1 MPNDNKIEISELDFL
16 TIKANLKSYLSGR
29 SEFSDFNF
37 EGSGISV
44 MLDLL
49 AYTTHYLGF
58 YNNMVANEMFLDS
71 AIKRASVISHA
82 KALGYTPTSKTSAS
96 GAVDITITDSDSSTT
111 FLTKRTK
118 FTASKDGTSYTFY
131 NPDVETFE
139 VLNSTQKIARNVILK
154 EGTYRNYSY
163 IVGGADDTQRFII
176 PEKNVDTSEINVYVQ
191 ASTSDSTGY
200 SDTWSRVTDIT
211 LLTSTTKSYWIQ
223 ELENGQ
229 FEVVFGDNI
238 LGKKPDPGNVIILD
252 YIVCSGSDANEI
264 GSTESVTSRA
274 FSTGVITY
282 VDIEVVS
289 PTSGGSAKE
298 SLDSIKWNAPR
309 SFQSQNRAVT
319 TNDYK
324 SFITQ
329 NYSKASDVFVW
340 GGEDNDPPEYGK
352 VFVSVNPTEGES
364 LSNNDKLS
372 LQNLLKN
379 QNVVSVIP
387 DIVDPNYLYANINT
401 SISYNADTTTKSTSD
416 IKSLVVSQILAYTSL
431 YLEMFSRNLRYS
443 KFCKFL
449 DDADDSILGNETII
463 TLQKRVELAL
473 NKVRSYTIKFENP
486 IFHPH
491 SGHKS
496 VISSSGVSYTKTDGT
511 TVTVFFDDDGAGMIR
526 LFEVIDGVNSYIS
539 LDAGTIDY
547 STGILSIKDFL
558 PVSATGSLL
567 KINAVPANKDILSE
581 RNVILQID
589 SSVSDSITVSVSPYD
604 PYTSTTTPTS
614 VSVDSTSSSSSSSSS
629 TTSSGG
635 Y

>member
-1 MPNDNKIEISELDFL
+1 MPNDNKIEINELDFL
-16 TIKANLKSYLSGR
+16 TIRTNLKSYLSGR

-58 YNNMVANEMFLDS
+58 YNNMIANEMFLDS
-71 AIKRASVISHA
+71 AIKRSSVISHA

-139 VLNSTQKIARNVILK
+139 VLNDTQKIARNVILK

-163 IVGGADDTQRFII
+163 IVNNDGDSQRFII

-191 ASTSDSTGY
+191 TSTSDSSGY

-211 LLTSTTKSYWIQ
+211 SLTSTTKAYWVQ

-229 FEVVFGDNI
+229 FEIVFGDNI
-238 LGKKPDPGNVIILD
+238 LGKKPDSGNVIILD
-252 YIVCSGSDANEI
+252 YIVCSGSNANGI
-264 GSTESVTSRA
+264 GSTESATSRA

-289 PTSGGSAKE
+289 PTSGGSEKE

-319 TNDYK
+319 ANDYK

-329 NYSKASDVFVW
+329 NYSKANDVFVW

-364 LSNNDKLS
+364 LSNNDKLT

-379 QNVVSVIP
+379 QNVVSIIP
-387 DIVDPNYLYANINT
+387 DIVDPNYLYVNINT
-401 SISYNADTTTKSTSD
+401 SISYDADTTTKSTSD
-416 IKSLVVSQILAYTSL
+416 IKSLVVTQILAYTSL

-449 DDADDSILGNETII
+449 DDADDSILGNETTI

-486 IFHPH
+486 IYHPET
-491 SGHKS
+491 GHKP

-511 TVTVFFDDDGAGMIR
+511 TVTAFFDDDGAGMIR

-558 PVSATGSLL
+558 PVSATGNLL
-567 KINAVPANKDILSE
+567 KFNAVPANKDILSE

-589 SSVSDSITVSVSPYD
+589 ASVADSITVNVAPYN
-604 PYTSTTTPTS
+604 PYISTTTPSS
-614 VSVDSTSSSSSSSSS
+614 VSTSSSSST